1 MQHPGWLWGPWER
14 CPLDSILDCCGA
26 ELDQVGGNATLPRS
40 FPTPPVCHLRQLST
54 FLSWL
59 SYTRKKKK
67 IHNLPLDVSW
77 ESRAKQVTRG
87 TEWSVGTA
95 GRRKWKLLD
104 PGKVLHKVHSLPSL
118 YCYTHFTDQEEKA
131 QRSKLA

>member
-14 CPLDSILDCCGA
+14 CPLDSILDCCGPSWTKL
-26 ELDQVGGNATLPRS
+26 EEMLPSPAAFPRHLCVPPEAAVHLS
-40 FPTPPVCHLRQLST
+40 FLALLYQ
-54 FLSWL
+54 
-59 SYTRKKKK
+59 KKK
-67 IHNLPLDVSW
+67 IQNLPLDVSW
-77 ESRAKQVTRG
+77 ASRAKQVTRS

-104 PGKVLHKVHSLPSL
+104 PGKVLHKVRSLPSL
-118 YCYTHFTDQEEKA
+118 YCYTHFTEQEEKA